1 MFINHSV
8 EMKSQQVSLLSILQ
22 NSTSTSTSP
31 SLSFIES
38 KNSSYYHHHSN
49 GSFTSSFSNSST
61 SSSLLSGNSS
71 TSAAQESF
79 IGSSQ
84 KCQFNEKCG
93 EGDAKKFIEQNIGD
107 VSYIYNEVEDSE
119 KLLFSNVG
127 SVNGFWEENP
137 LDYVV

>member
-1 MFINHSV
+1 
-8 EMKSQQVSLLSILQ
+8 MKSQQVSLLSILQ
-22 NSTSTSTSP
+22 NSTSTTP
-31 SLSFIES
+31 SLSFTES

-93 EGDAKKFIEQNIGD
+93 EGDATFVEQNIDD